1 MFTSR
6 MRTFNVLK
14 QNSTILSKRFQSTA
28 PKVVAPVKKTSIF
41 KPIFYG
47 SLLAATAAVGY
58 GIYGLYKEQHPS
70 ALPVVDAN
78 SNKKKLVI
86 LGTGWASI
94 TLLKSI
100 DTSLYD
106 ITIISPRDHF
116 LFTPLLPSAP
126 VSTVAVESI
135 KEDVSTL
142 IRQGSGRVT
151 FLQKEALDVDPENK
165 KVIVE
170 GDKAVDYDILVFSVG
185 AQPNTF
191 GIPGVY
197 ENALFMKEAN
207 DAVILKAK
215 LKENLQKATELP
227 AGSQERKDLLSM
239 IVVGGGPT
247 GVETAA
253 ELQDYVSEEVAKW
266 NPELAADCQIHL
278 VEGLGNILG
287 MFDQKMY
294 TLAQD
299 HLKKNGVALKLN
311 AMAQKVV
318 GNTITVKDSKTQE
331 LVDMNFGILI
341 WATGNGTRPV
351 TANLMNKLPE
361 TQNNRRGLL
370 INQKL
375 ELLGAEGSIYAL
387 GDCTFHKGLVPTAQ
401 VAHQEG
407 EYLAKVLETRHIIDN
422 TDNEAVKASLAKTI
436 QDFEYFNQGAL
447 CYIGGEAAINDIK
460 LSKKIGFKLGDS
472 FLSFKVW
479 QGAYLAMAVTWRTR
493 FLIACDWIKVHI
505 VGRQ

>member
-1 MFTSR
+1 

-14 QNSTILSKRFQSTA
+14 QNTSILSKRLQSTA
-28 PKVVAPVKKTSIF
+28 PKVAPVKKSSIL

-58 GIYGLYKEQHPS
+58 GVYGLYKEQHP
-70 ALPVVDAN
+70 APLPVETQ

-106 ITIISPRDHF
+106 ITVISPRDHF

-142 IRQGSGRVT
+142 IRQGSGKVT
-151 FLQKEALDVDPENK
+151 FLQKEALDVDPQNK
-165 KVIVE
+165 KVIV
-170 GDKAVDYDILVFSVG
+170 
-185 AQPNTF
+185 
-191 GIPGVY
+191 VY

-227 AGSQERKDLLSM
+227 AGSKERKDLLSM

-253 ELQDYVSEEVAKW
+253 ELQDYISEEVAKW

-351 TANLMNKLPE
+351 TANLMNRLPE

-422 TDNEAVKASLAKTI
+422 TDNEAVKASLSKTI
-436 QDFEYFNQGAL
+436 KDFEYFNQGAL
-447 CYIGGEAAINDIK
+447 CYIGAESAINDIK
-460 LSKKIGFKLGDS
+460 MSKKIQFKLGGS